1 MAGLTWQ
8 MDEMGAW
15 RPRLPLDRP
24 KPPKCGGCS
33 EWDACPCGCGYGWCR
48 VLHDHTSENDEC
60 YKA

>member
-24 KPPKCGGCS
+24 KPPNYEFNAKNRAGTALTALYTAS
-33 EWDACPCGCGYGWCR
+33 DKSW
-48 VLHDHTSENDEC
+48 VV
-60 YKA
+60 KAS